1 MSEWSEEPTPRRVRS
16 PRRRRQQQVAPAEPA
31 TEDTALR
38 EQKCRDREI
47 ACAEREVACAEREV
61 ACADRESCI
70 AKQELAFS
78 RRRQRSPKRQR
89 PVEQTGAAR
98 EPPEASAAHPR
109 YDPQLDTAA
118 PPPDGVA
125 SNA

>member
-61 ACADRESCI
+61 ACADRELYC
-70 AKQELAFS
+70 
-78 RRRQRSPKRQR
+78 
-89 PVEQTGAAR
+89 QTR
-98 EPPEASAAHPR
+98 TR
-109 YDPQLDTAA
+109 FFAA
-118 PPPDGVA
+118 PSAQP
-125 SNA
+125 